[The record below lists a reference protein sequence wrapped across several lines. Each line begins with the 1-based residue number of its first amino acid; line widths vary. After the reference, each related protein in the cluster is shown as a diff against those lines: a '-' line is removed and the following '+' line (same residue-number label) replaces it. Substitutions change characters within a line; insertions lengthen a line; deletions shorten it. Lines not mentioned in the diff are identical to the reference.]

1 MTHSYNSC
9 GIGPTHLW
17 ARTHKTIWTIWQ
29 VVGMAPFTHGGW
41 AVMDDFG
48 TLVEVP
54 A

>member
-1 MTHSYNSC
+1 MIRSYDSC

-17 ARTHKTIWTIWQ
+17 ARTHRTLWSRWH
-29 VVGMAPFTHGGW
+29 VVGNGPFTYSGW